1 MCVLLALGNPPFCM
15 LGYKAS
21 HYVSFW
27 PQIAVLIT
35 NGQSDDPVD
44 GPAKAVTD
52 SGISLFAVG
61 EFTDLVLFMSKV
73 CVCVVVSACMTHLV
87 QFLCFG
93 M

>member
-1 MCVLLALGNPPFCM
+1 M
-15 LGYKAS
+15 LGSLKHHFMFS
-21 HYVSFW
+21 FFW

-61 EFTDLVLFMSKV
+61 ELKALYLCQKCLCCSLNGHDVSV
-73 CVCVVVSACMTHLV
+73 CTPSCFDVWLRVTIV
-87 QFLCFG
+87 Q
-93 M
+93 